1 MVDDAHNFL
10 QNNAWNEENIDWD
23 FQAAAAAARLLL
35 RATNRDPASFQRFTE
50 PSFDVSL
57 HVPRFLLPTQ

>member
-23 FQAAAAAARLLL
+23 FQAATAAARLLL
-35 RATNRDPASFQRFTE
+35 RAANRDPASFQRFTE

-57 HVPRFLLPTQ
+57 HQYRISPLA